1 MGNQN
6 GRENRSSPNL
16 KSRRSISKPFLNL
29 SSHSES
35 PLLSS
40 SSSTTHTNTILDDI
54 SVHSQGSFRVT
65 PCGTLVHSSNNNNNN
80 NQEFL
85 LTADKRWL
93 SRELLSQCDTTPT
106 TSSSFIS
113 SCHLHHN
120 HSLPNDYVLSSSS
133 AIISND
139 PNSCCLQNVYV
150 ALHAFQGSDDKQ
162 LTLAVGDHLI
172 IIGCN
177 NSSEWC
183 EVKNFRGET
192 GWVPKSFIR
201 PLDSL
206 DRHSWFHGKVSR
218 CEAEYLLTQGINGS
232 FLVRDSET
240 VPGQLSISVR
250 YEERIYHYRINKD
263 ENGQYYVSTEFR
275 FQNLQQLIYHHSTK
289 TDGLVHLLLYPISKQ
304 KNQPPLF
311 KIDDKWEIARS
322 EIIMQC
328 KEGGGQYG
336 DVYKALWK
344 RYNKIVAVKTLK
356 ETMNVTDF
364 IDEACVMKEM
374 KHPNL
379 VQLLGVVTLEPP
391 YYIITE
397 FMPYGCLLDYLKKRS
412 RSELTSTVLMY
423 MAGQIGSGMTYLE
436 QKNFIHRDLAARNCL
451 VGEKHLVKVGDFGLA
466 RLIQCENH
474 YTAKLGAKF
483 PIKWTAPEGLAFN
496 QFSTK
501 SDVWSFGILLY
512 EIATYGSSPYPGVEL
527 SDVYHLLETGCRMPC
542 PEGCPVDVY
551 NLMQKCWRWN
561 PDERPTFKE
570 IHAELDCMTSVG
582 FHNQENGTS
591 RAVDYGPSAQR
602 LRPTIPPP
610 RPPART
616 CSFKDAMNVTPP
628 PPPASAHRSLL
639 ARFLPSPLVAQP
651 SSTFTSSIISHP
663 VDQIILEHPSEFN
676 NTKLPIP
683 PTASQQQQETT
694 NQPNIITTPQ
704 NKDKLRVDRPRNI
717 NPEARL
723 STFSSK
729 KPLSTIQN
737 STSTTFSS
745 TASTTANNSFP
756 KEVDQQQPICDNS
769 SRLITSNN
777 DVLPSESDE
786 TSMTRK
792 TKDETVKQ
800 DKLNK
805 KANRVKSN
813 TSLDIISSSNKL
825 NSDSKSPKH
834 NLPPPPEASTPE
846 FCRINLRRTT
856 GLPTAKVVSSPSSST
871 SSSSGDNKT
880 DTLTTSCPPGTLPFE
895 NNAIET
901 TSSNVGNAIRLF
913 SEYASSRCQDSAKQS
928 STTVVNTCTDNETNQ
943 TDMMRSLLEC
953 IQLLMKNLRQIHKI
967 RRTKVSSSMTID
979 DDTAVVTKEN
989 IGNKNSITTS
999 TITFV
1004 NDLNHFGERVCQIKV
1019 SPQIAFRLREHVQQI
1034 RDTAAQLLSSTTN
1047 DDSTIAS
1054 ATTIVSSSDEDVTLT
1069 KLTRILQDIKQI
1081 LDKL

>member
-1 MGNQN
+1 C
-6 GRENRSSPNL
+6 S
-16 KSRRSISKPFLNL
+16 
-29 SSHSES
+29 
-35 PLLSS
+35 
-40 SSSTTHTNTILDDI
+40 
-54 SVHSQGSFRVT
+54 
-65 PCGTLVHSSNNNNNN
+65 
-80 NQEFL
+80 
-85 LTADKRWL
+85 
-93 SRELLSQCDTTPT
+93 
-106 TSSSFIS
+106 
-113 SCHLHHN
+113 
-120 HSLPNDYVLSSSS
+120 
-133 AIISND
+133 
-139 PNSCCLQNVYV
+139 QNVYI

-162 LTLAVGDHLI
+162 LTLTVGDHLT

-177 NSSEWC
+177 NNNEWC
-183 EVKNFRGET
+183 EVKNIRGET
-192 GWVPKSFIR
+192 GWVPNSFIR

-263 ENGQYYVSTEFR
+263 EHGQYYVSTEFR
-275 FQNLQQLIYHHSTK
+275 FQSLQQLIYHHSTK

-397 FMPYGCLLDYLKKRS
+397 FMPYGCLLDYLKKHP

-451 VGEKHLVKVGDFGLA
+451 VGENHLVKVGDFGLA

-512 EIATYGSSPYPGVEL
+512 EIATYGSSPYPGVDL
-527 SDVYHLLETGCRMPC
+527 SDVYHLLETGCRMPS
-542 PEGCPVDVY
+542 PEGCPADVY
-551 NLMQKCWRWN
+551 NLMQKCWRWK
-561 PDERPTFKE
+561 PEERPTFKE
-570 IHAELDCMTSVG
+570 IHAELDCMTCVG
-582 FHNQENGTS
+582 FHNQENGTCKV
-591 RAVDYGPSAQR
+591 VDFGSSAQR
-602 LRPTIPPP
+602 LRLTIPPP
-610 RPPART
+610 KPPART

-628 PPPASAHRSLL
+628 PPPTSAHRSLL
-639 ARFLPSPLVAQP
+639 SRFFPLSLTGQP
-651 SSTFTSSIISHP
+651 SSTSTINHHI
-663 VDQIILEHPSEFN
+663 DQTIFEHPSDLN
-676 NTKLPIP
+676 NTNGPVSLSLLS
-683 PTASQQQQETT
+683 SQQEAT
-694 NQPNIITTPQ
+694 NQLNLIITSQ
-704 NKDKLRVDRPRNI
+704 NNDKLRGDRPRNM

-729 KPLSTIQN
+729 KQLATMQN
-737 STSTTFSS
+737 STSTTFSPPM
-745 TASTTANNSFP
+745 STTINNNLSS
-756 KEVDQQQPICDNS
+756 KENHQQQANCDNLQRS
-769 SRLITSNN
+769 ITSNN
-777 DVLPSESDE
+777 GMLPSETD
-786 TSMTRK
+786 TMTTAKYTRGELGK
-792 TKDETVKQ
+792 N

-805 KANRVKSN
+805 KANRIESN
-813 TSLDIISSSNKL
+813 TSIDKTSSSNKFSG
-825 NSDSKSPKH
+825 NIRSAENNPSSDTF
-834 NLPPPPEASTPE
+834 TPE

-856 GLPTAKVVSSPSSST
+856 GLPPTKIVSSSSSSA
-871 SSSSGDNKT
+871 SSSSGDAKIDVKT
-880 DTLTTSCPPGTLPFE
+880 DTLTTSCPPGTLAFE
-895 NNAIET
+895 KNVIET
-901 TSSNVGNAIRLF
+901 TLPTVENAIRLF
-913 SEYASSRCQDSAKQS
+913 SEYASSRCQDSSKQI
-928 STTVVNTCTDNETNQ
+928 STSAINTCVGTENNQ
-943 TDMMRSLLEC
+943 TDTMRSLLEC
-953 IQLLMKNLRQIHKI
+953 VQLLMKHLRQIHKI
-967 RRTKVSSSMTID
+967 RRAKVSSSITID
-979 DDTAVVTKEN
+979 DETVVLTKEN
-989 IGNKNSITTS
+989 ISNKNSITTS

-1004 NDLNHFGERVCQIKV
+1004 NDLNHFGERICQIKV
-1019 SPQIAFRLREHVQQI
+1019 SPQIAFRLREYVQQI
-1034 RDTAAQLLSSTTN
+1034 RDAATQLLSTVTN
-1047 DDSTIAS
+1047 DDSAIAS
-1054 ATTIVSSSDEDVTLT
+1054 TASTVSTSDEDVTLT
-1069 KLTRILQDIKQI
+1069 KLTRLLQDIKRL